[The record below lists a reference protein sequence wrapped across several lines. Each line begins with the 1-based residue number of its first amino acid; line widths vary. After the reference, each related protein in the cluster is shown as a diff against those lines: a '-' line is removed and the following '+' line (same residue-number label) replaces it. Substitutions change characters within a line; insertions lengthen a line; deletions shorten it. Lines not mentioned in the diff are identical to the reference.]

1 MMPQVLF
8 ISSIDGFC
16 MRIWKRIV
24 SLVLVAAFVAGGIF
38 LGDKL
43 TTRGVSQQ
51 KYVKFFSE
59 KQDYDV
65 LFYGSSHVLSGIQ
78 PMELWKGYGITSYN
92 LAGHA
97 ASLGMSYW
105 VLRESLQ
112 YHKPKLVALDIYDM
126 YAFDQPYMDISFMHY
141 SLDAYPLSKLKYEA
155 VQDLLRNDT
164 TAARMELLFPF
175 SVYHS
180 RWNEVTSDSIRQ
192 SFDKNLFNPYCGSEA
207 RYGVAVPNS
216 IDRVP
221 AEDMTEGSEGADDY
235 IKRFVETCR
244 SEGIDICFIRV
255 PYPASTDN
263 QRAENRVL
271 KLAEELKVQVIDMMY
286 GVENDG
292 KLSSIVVDWDTDL
305 VDPNAHLN
313 ALGAY
318 KVTRFLGEW
327 FTRVYGFENK
337 LTNPAYESWNEDYK
351 NVYLPALTVDLKL
364 QSDFKTCLMLAA
376 YPEFETEL
384 SLTGLYKGDDVC
396 DKLIKSHN
404 DLITTK
410 KVTSIGEDEID
421 KRAYFDLDGETAVTD
436 PDPETLAQPVARM
449 VVKNRETGEVLVDRT
464 FFQ

>member
-1 MMPQVLF
+1 MMPRVLF

-24 SLVLVAAFVAGGIF
+24 SLVLVAGFVAGGIWI
-38 LGDKL
+38 GDKI

-59 KQDYDV
+59 QQDYDV

-112 YHKPKLVALDIYDM
+112 YHKPKLVVLDIYDM
-126 YAFDQPYMDISFMHY
+126 YAFDQPFMDISFMHY
-141 SLDAYPLSKLKYEA
+141 SLDAYPFSKLKFEA
-155 VQDLLRNDT
+155 VTDLLKNDS
-164 TAARMELLFPF
+164 TAAKMELLFPF

-180 RWNEVTSDSIRQ
+180 RWDEITAESVRQ
-192 SFDKNLFNPYCGSEA
+192 SFDKNLYNPYYGSEA

-216 IDRVP
+216 IDRV
-221 AEDMTEGSEGADDY
+221 ASQDMTDGSEGADDY
-235 IKRFVETCR
+235 IRKFVETCR
-244 SEGIDICFIRV
+244 SEDVDVCFMRI

-263 QRAENRVL
+263 QRAENRVM
-271 KLAEELKVQVIDMMY
+271 KLADELKVEVIDMMY
-286 GVENDG
+286 DVDQDG
-292 KLSSIVVDWDTDL
+292 TLNSVVVDWDTDL

-318 KVTRFLGEW
+318 KVSRFLGEW

-337 LTNPAYESWNEDYK
+337 LENPDYESWNEDYK
-351 NVYLPALTVDLKL
+351 NVYLPALTIDLKL
-364 QSDFKTCLMLAA
+364 QTDFKTCLMLAA
-376 YPEFETEL
+376 YPEFKTEL
-384 SLTGLYKGDDVC
+384 TMTALYKGDDVC
-396 DKLIKSHN
+396 DKLIKNHN
-404 DLITTK
+404 GLITTK
-410 KVTSIGEDEID
+410 KVASINDEEID
-421 KRAYFDLDGETAVTD
+421 KRAYFDLDGETSSTD
-436 PDPETLAQPVARM
+436 PALETLTQPVVRM
-449 VVKNRETGEVLVDRT
+449 VVKNRETGEVVADLT